1 MTGSTSG
8 RSALDK
14 DLDKITYAEEA
25 TVFFARSRIA
35 IACGAAFLLSV
46 FLVSAL
52 VLQNHPQWLLL
63 TAALALG
70 GYMAL
75 NIGANDV
82 ANNMGPAVGARAL
95 TMGAALI
102 IAAVFEGA
110 GALLVGDRVVDT
122 ISTGLLDS
130 GAFLSVGDF
139 THAMLAA
146 LIAAALWV
154 NIATLIGA
162 PVSTTHAVVGGVLG
176 AGVGAVGLGALSGPT
191 LFLVAL
197 SWIATPL
204 AGALVAAVM
213 LAVIHKG
220 IVQREDKIEAART
233 FVPVIFALM
242 AGTFT
247 LYMLVVVP
255 PRDGGFAP
263 AIMAG
268 CVAAASLGAY
278 LLARFLLERIT
289 VAKGDELP
297 TLRQLFRVPLAAA
310 AALLSFAH
318 GANDVANAV
327 GPVAAIFAAV
337 ETAPDAAHVE
347 FGMPVLAIAALGIC
361 LGVLLFGPRL
371 VRMVGERI
379 TRLNAVRGFCVVLAT
394 ASVVLMASAFGL
406 PVSSTHIAVGAVFGV
421 GFYREWVS
429 NKGRRVRAWNDGGD
443 ADAPEAPRA
452 PDHHRR
458 HLVRRAHLLTIVMAW
473 VVTVPASALIAMV
486 MRYCLQALAG

>member
-35 IACGAAFLLSV
+35 IACGAAFLLAV
-46 FLVSAL
+46 FLISAV
-52 VLQNHPQWLLL
+52 VLQSHPQWLLL

-95 TMGAALI
+95 TMGAALL

-122 ISTGLLDS
+122 ISTGLLNSD
-130 GAFLSVGDF
+130 AFQNAGDF
-139 THAMLAA
+139 TLAMLAA
-146 LIAAALWV
+146 LVAAAVWV

-162 PVSTTHAVVGGVLG
+162 PVSTTHAVGGGVLG
-176 AGVGAVGLGALSGPT
+176 AGIGAVGLGALSGPT
-191 LFLVAL
+191 LLLVAM
-197 SWIATPL
+197 SWLVTPL
-204 AGALVAAVM
+204 AGALVAAAM
-213 LAVIHKG
+213 LAVIHRG
-220 IVQREDKIEAART
+220 IVQREDRVAAART
-233 FVPVIFALM
+233 WVPVIFAAM

-255 PRDGGFAP
+255 PRSGGVSAAVMGAAV
-263 AIMAG
+263 AIAG
-268 CVAAASLGAY
+268 LGAY
-278 LLARFLLERIT
+278 LLARSVLDRLT

-327 GPVAAIFAAV
+327 GPVAAIFAVV
-337 ETAPDAAHVE
+337 ESTPGAEHLE
-347 FGMPVLAIAALGIC
+347 FGMSVLAIAALGIC

-394 ASVVLMASAFGL
+394 AAVVLMASAFGL

-429 NKGRRVRAWNDGGD
+429 NKGRGSRARPSDQQMD
-443 ADAPEAPRA
+443 ADGMDRA
-452 PDHHRR
+452 PDLHRR

-473 VVTVPASALIAMV
+473 VVTVPASAVIAMV
-486 MRYCLQALAG
+486 ARYCLQVIVG